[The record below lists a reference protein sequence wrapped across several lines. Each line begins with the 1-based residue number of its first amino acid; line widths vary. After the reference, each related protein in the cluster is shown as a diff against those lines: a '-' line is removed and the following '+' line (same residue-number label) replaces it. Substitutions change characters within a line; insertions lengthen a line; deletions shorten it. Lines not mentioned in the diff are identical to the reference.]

1 MHCLNQVVC
10 CQVASTDGLKLYLV
24 CGLCLHCFI
33 DSLGTS
39 VIIDEHTK
47 LGDCCI
53 TVIYKLYLG
62 VMQIM
67 ESSEKNGKTGCHRE
81 MV

>member
-1 MHCLNQVVC
+1 M
-10 CQVASTDGLKLYLV
+10 ASTDGLKLYLV
-24 CGLCLHCFI
+24 CELCLHCVI
-33 DSLGTS
+33 DSLGTW
-39 VIIDEHTK
+39 VILDEHTK

-53 TVIYKLYLG
+53 TVIYKRYLR

-67 ESSEKNGKTGCHRE
+67 ESPEKKGRTGCHRE